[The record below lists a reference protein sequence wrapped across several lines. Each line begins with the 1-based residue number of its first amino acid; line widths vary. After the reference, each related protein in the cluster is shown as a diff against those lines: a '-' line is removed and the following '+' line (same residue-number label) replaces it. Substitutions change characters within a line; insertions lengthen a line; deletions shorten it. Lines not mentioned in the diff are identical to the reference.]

1 MVIIRAGAGVV
12 GGVAGTHIIY
22 LDIVLLINLLM
33 DYVILWA
40 TARLSQTATSIWR
53 LLGGAAWGALYSLT
67 IFYPAG
73 EPWLWFTAKILVSLL
88 MLFLAFYPVSWQKF
102 LQAVGYFYLVS
113 FVMGG
118 AVLGALYL
126 ADSFTAPALA
136 GGGIVIGNLPYGWLA
151 MAVGAALFLVY
162 WGSLFIKRNFWQSLL
177 RLPVVIGFNGK
188 RLALKALVDTGNN
201 LRDPFT
207 GRPVIVAEYGALRPL
222 LPPELQWELPVPKEP
237 ELEKLVA
244 SLAGTPW
251 AARIRV
257 IPFHSLGREH
267 GLLLGFKPDEVIV
280 FWEDRLIKVKDV
292 VIGLC
297 WQRLNPEGGYRA
309 LLHPDL
315 LQV

>member
-1 MVIIRAGAGVV
+1 MM

-22 LDIVLLINLLM
+22 LDVVLLVNLFM
-33 DYVILWA
+33 DYIILWA
-40 TARLSQTATSIWR
+40 TARLSQAATSPWR
-53 LLGGAAWGALYSLT
+53 LLGGAALGSLYSLT
-67 IFYPAG
+67 IFSPAG
-73 EPWLWFTAKILVSLL
+73 GPWMWFAVKILVSLL
-88 MLFLAFYPVSWQKF
+88 MVSLAFFPVSWHKF
-102 LQAVGYFYLVS
+102 LQGVGYFYLVS

-126 ADSFTAPALA
+126 ADALTAQAFT
-136 GGGIVIGNLPYGWLA
+136 GGGVVIGPLPYGGLA

-177 RLPVVIGFNGK
+177 RLPIVIGFNGK

-222 LPPELQWELPVPKEP
+222 LPPELQLDLTVPGEP
-237 ELEKLVA
+237 ELEKLVS
-244 SLAGTPW
+244 SLHGTPW

-267 GLLLGFKPDEVIV
+267 GLLLGFKPDEVV
-280 FWEDRLIKVKDV
+280 VLWEDRLIRVKDV

-297 WQRLNPEGGYRA
+297 WQRLNLEGGYRA